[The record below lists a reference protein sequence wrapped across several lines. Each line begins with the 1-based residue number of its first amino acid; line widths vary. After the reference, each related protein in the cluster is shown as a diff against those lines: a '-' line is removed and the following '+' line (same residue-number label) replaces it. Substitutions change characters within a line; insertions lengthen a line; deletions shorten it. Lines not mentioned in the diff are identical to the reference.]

1 MCNSREVKLIF
12 SRNLVARVRIL
23 RAWMNSKT
31 QSRIAAEVRMTLL
44 TRWNSI
50 PISELSWRS
59 VINYNFARPLYLF
72 QIDPA
77 EAQHH
82 EVEIESDRYENHYVL
97 PVERRRTINGGDR
110 RGAALVFAYFT
121 IESVDEQ
128 PGIRRTLWEKGVR
141 LHLRIQEAT
150 ALQLRHWKAMDR
162 Q

>member
-1 MCNSREVKLIF
+1 MRTGASSPRETRQEVLSSALFSLAAASKKNIPRTLVGSRRTREF
-12 SRNLVARVRIL
+12 A
-23 RAWMNSKT
+23 
-31 QSRIAAEVRMTLL
+31 L
-44 TRWNSI
+44 TVS
-50 PISELSWRS
+50 SQQ
-59 VINYNFARPLYLF
+59 

-128 PGIRRTLWEKGVR
+128 PGIRRTL
-141 LHLRIQEAT
+141 
-150 ALQLRHWKAMDR
+150 
-162 Q
+162 